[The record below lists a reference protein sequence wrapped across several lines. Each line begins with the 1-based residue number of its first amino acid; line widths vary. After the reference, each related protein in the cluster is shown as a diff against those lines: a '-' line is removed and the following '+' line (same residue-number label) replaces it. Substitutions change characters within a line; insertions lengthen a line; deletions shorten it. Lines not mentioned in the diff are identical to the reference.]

1 MENNKKPLILIV
13 DDRLDNL
20 QVLNDTLKAAN
31 YSLAVANNGAIAI
44 EFLKK
49 RKPDLILL
57 DIEMPDMDGY
67 EVCKSIKSDQETTSI
82 PIIFLTVKTEVDS
95 IVKGLE
101 YGAVDYITKPFNT
114 KELLARVST
123 HIELKLSKEKLET
136 ALEQLNQKAQ
146 ELDLANKTKDKF
158 FSILSHDLSNI
169 FGSFNN
175 LMEIWKFYK
184 RGAPEESFVKILV
197 NVENSAKMGY
207 DLLVN
212 LLEWSRIQTGK
223 IDFKPKKLKLKE
235 IVEGSFKLL
244 GNNAGTKNITLSLNI
259 PEIATIYADPNMLGI
274 IIRNLVSN
282 AIKFT
287 PSGGKVEV
295 ISEEKDGFTE
305 ISVADNGVG
314 ISQENIAKLFRI
326 DSQHKTN
333 GTNKERG
340 TGLGLILCK
349 EFIDKHN
356 GEIWVHSLPGKGSQF
371 FIKFPNHKEN

>member
-123 HIELKLSKEKLET
+123 HIELKLSKKSWK
-136 ALEQLNQKAQ
+136 QH
-146 ELDLANKTKDKF
+146 
-158 FSILSHDLSNI
+158 SSN
-169 FGSFNN
+169 
-175 LMEIWKFYK
+175 
-184 RGAPEESFVKILV
+184 
-197 NVENSAKMGY
+197 
-207 DLLVN
+207 
-212 LLEWSRIQTGK
+212 
-223 IDFKPKKLKLKE
+223 
-235 IVEGSFKLL
+235 
-244 GNNAGTKNITLSLNI
+244 
-259 PEIATIYADPNMLGI
+259 
-274 IIRNLVSN
+274 
-282 AIKFT
+282 
-287 PSGGKVEV
+287 
-295 ISEEKDGFTE
+295 
-305 ISVADNGVG
+305 
-314 ISQENIAKLFRI
+314 
-326 DSQHKTN
+326 
-333 GTNKERG
+333 
-340 TGLGLILCK
+340 
-349 EFIDKHN
+349 
-356 GEIWVHSLPGKGSQF
+356 
-371 FIKFPNHKEN
+371 